1 MPIRFYYHWDSWTR
15 STPTRHTKRTLE
27 DLQWN
32 VFCVSHGLCYNSIC
46 LCFPPASLCS
56 FHLSPKGGGDLG
68 TLIMFSLSQF
78 LRKPRRITP
87 QQARWDHSS
96 WTQKLNINTVLRI
109 KRDKWLDIFSAF
121 LPEKTEMLWLWLL
134 TLAFGFQL
142 DWSQQ
147 SVSLFNL

>member
-46 LCFPPASLCS
+46 LCFPPASLSS

-87 QQARWDHSS
+87 QQTGWDHSS
-96 WTQKLNINTVLRI
+96 WAQKLNINTVLRI
-109 KRDKWLDIFSAF
+109 KRDKWLRHIFCFPSRKNWDAMTLTSHIGLWISAGLKSAVRKF
-121 LPEKTEMLWLWLL
+121 
-134 TLAFGFQL
+134 
-142 DWSQQ
+142 
-147 SVSLFNL
+147 V